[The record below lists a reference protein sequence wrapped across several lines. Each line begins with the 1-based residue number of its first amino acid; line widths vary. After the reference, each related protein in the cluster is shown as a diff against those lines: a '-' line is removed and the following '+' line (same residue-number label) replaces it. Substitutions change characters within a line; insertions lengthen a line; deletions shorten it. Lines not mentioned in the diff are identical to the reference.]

1 MAATIVDAGATAPN
15 VSGSV
20 LVTPK
25 TIATVSADCATRAD
39 PMTALADE
47 LEAAPKRGVAPVR
60 N

>member
-1 MAATIVDAGATAPN
+1 MAATIVDAGATDPS
-15 VSGSV
+15 VSV

-25 TIATVSADCATRAD
+25 TIASASADCATRAD